1 MCRKQLTLMAIL
13 VVTARA
19 LPIADP
25 KTDGIAP
32 INIQTPIMPEKTAI
46 HSAEKT
52 PIISETIPST
62 YADGGAAVVNKETG
76 KDVQVEPKP
85 YKTSEVDSAKAV
97 SGGAV
102 PDVEPVGVPAADGVS
117 SSFRSEIGEAA
128 PTQKVEPEKAPT
140 LSVGDIGT
148 NDPLEGPNQHKVEG
162 VLDTEGLG
170 ATVQDKVEGA
180 KPYEVKTETTVV
192 EEGVAVEDETTR
204 DEKVPEGVEQ
214 YGSVLEFSKY
224 DTNSD
229 GVIDVDEWSI
239 IHGGHEKITG
249 QFHAADINGDK
260 QLEHTEFQ
268 GASWYHDGDQSADIA
283 RDALMLAIAEQ
294 AATAG
299 GEHNHAMGAAIMP
312 STEFRYIVDDA
323 ESSAQSVPV
332 IPAEPAD
339 VVVVPEKP
347 AVPSANVDAAAVKVS
362 DVPTTAV
369 PPKDVVNTVKPV
381 ATKKEKTEVPQVTE
395 VVKDVQRTDKVESP
409 DTTTPEDPAVVA
421 EKKHGEVAP
430 LI

>member
-1 MCRKQLTLMAIL
+1 MAIL

-19 LPIADP
+19 LPIAGP
-25 KTDGIAP
+25 KTDDIAP
-32 INIQTPIMPEKTAI
+32 INIETAIQPEKTAI
-46 HSAEKT
+46 NSGEKT
-52 PIISETIPST
+52 PIISEKIPST
-62 YADGGAAVVNKETG
+62 YTDSGAVVVDKDIG
-76 KDVQVEPKP
+76 KDVEVEPKP
-85 YKTSEVDSAKAV
+85 YKTPEVDSVKTV
-97 SGGAV
+97 GGAV
-102 PDVEPVGVPAADGVS
+102 VPDVKPVGVPVDDGVD
-117 SSFRSEIGEAA
+117 SSFREISEGA
-128 PTQKVEPEKAPT
+128 PTKEKVEPEQAPT

-148 NDPLEGPNQHKVEG
+148 KDPIEGPNLHKVEG
-162 VLDTEGLG
+162 VLDTEGIG

-180 KPYEVKTETTVV
+180 KPYEAKTETTVV
-192 EEGVAVEDETTR
+192 EEGVAVDDEITR

-229 GVIDVDEWSI
+229 GVIDIDEWSI

-260 QLEHTEFQ
+260 QLEHTEFR

-332 IPAEPAD
+332 VPAEPVD
-339 VVVVPEKP
+339 VVVIPEKA
-347 AVPSANVDAAAVKVS
+347 AVPSANVDAAAVKAD

-369 PPKDVVNTVKPV
+369 TPKDVVNTVKPV
-381 ATKKEKTEVPQVTE
+381 ATKQEKTEVPQVKE
-395 VVKDVQRTDKVESP
+395 VVNDTQRTDKVESP
-409 DTTTPEDPAVVA
+409 DTTTPEAPAVVA